1 LAKDKNN
8 NKENGLILLLFINRI
23 HHWLPK
29 VIIQLIFQ
37 LIIGSIIV
45 QLIIHSDFQIIQSK
59 VSINLLSFSLLT
71 KVQSQ
76 LKLKNFLDYS
86 YKLNQITI
94 SIKKKKEIISF

>member
-1 LAKDKNN
+1 MAKDKNN

-29 VIIQLIFQ
+29 VIIQ